1 MTLAIVRNES
11 VLIGSAE
18 GGMLTGLRTN
28 RLGAHYSQV
37 ALHPDS
43 TWLATRSG
51 DSNVLHLW
59 NLSKMGSGLAEEIT
73 AASVPSGKYF
83 GFSPDGK
90 WLATSLPGEH
100 RFYTVG
106 MWEAPAYRYPR
117 RLASDQHAPVAFAR
131 DGRTVA
137 VAWSHHII
145 QLLRQPKS
153 EGQKLELIA
162 TLESPDRLPLESLA
176 FSPNGKR
183 LAAATDRQIV
193 QFWNLAHLRER
204 LVALNLQHNWSE
216 IPEALP

>member
-1 MTLAIVRNES
+1 
-11 VLIGSAE
+11 
-18 GGMLTGLRTN
+18 
-28 RLGAHYSQV
+28 
-37 ALHPDS
+37 
-43 TWLATRSG
+43 
-51 DSNVLHLW
+51 
-59 NLSKMGSGLAEEIT
+59 
-73 AASVPSGKYF
+73 
-83 GFSPDGK
+83 
-90 WLATSLPGEH
+90 
-100 RFYTVG
+100 
-106 MWEAPAYRYPR
+106 
-117 RLASDQHAPVAFAR
+117 
-131 DGRTVA
+131 